1 MNGLPTV
8 FIPKSPFTS
17 LCKDGRMG
25 YITHLLH
32 AIPQKKWSF
41 AQFSNYTNKSPFLF
55 QSFSSSNWYLDS
67 IKEKESEMDQEF
79 GVSRCKLLHLEC
91 ISDEVLLYSKG
102 NYIQSLGTEPEGRQD
117 EKKNVYICIHKT
129 KWNFLVVPYKLI
141 Y

>member
-1 MNGLPTV
+1 
-8 FIPKSPFTS
+8 
-17 LCKDGRMG
+17 MG
-25 YITHLLH
+25 YLQCSYQRVHLQACARMEGWGTLH
-32 AIPQKKWSF
+32 ISSMQYHKKKWSF

-102 NYIQSLGTEPEGRQD
+102 NYIQSLGTEPEGR
-117 EKKNVYICIHKT
+117 
-129 KWNFLVVPYKLI
+129 
-141 Y
+141 